1 MNTHFELNISA
12 MIEPNAA
19 LEIIK
24 NVAENQTGRKVAEIK
39 PLVVEGK
46 FNGFSVAFERELV
59 SEPSNSKKGFILTR
73 FT

>member
-12 MIEPNAA
+12 MIESDAA
-19 LEIIK
+19 LDIIK
-24 NVAENQTGRKVAEIK
+24 TVAENQTGRKVSEIK

-46 FNGFSVAFERELV
+46 FNGFDVSFEQELV
-59 SEPSNSKKGFILTR
+59 SQPLNTKKGFILTR